1 MSDILKLI
9 NNWFDVLNSAKKFES
24 HSSAHAYRIE
34 LEKQNEIVEQTNDF
48 ILKLRISKNSHL
60 LPEGNTNN
68 SYWEY
73 K

>member
-24 HSSAHAYRIE
+24 HSAHAYRIE
-34 LEKQNEIVEQTNDF
+34 LEKQNEIVEQTNNF